1 MRPLNKVSKGT
12 FQQAFKIVFRFSYRM
27 KFLENLFR
35 KKPKDATQ
43 EPLRLEFGRLP
54 ELISAESKKEL
65 DDIGPLI
72 RAKYT
77 EIETSL
83 ENLRDIKESLL
94 QAEPIENANKRMEKL
109 GDSNRDNVAHNLDLI
124 IEKIAP
130 PQSNDPRDAIV
141 LYTDSRSV
149 MKTVV
154 DNTRRSQLYIK
165 ALYPQE
171 SERIK
176 QGLTELEDRL
186 SELYSILNSEKEKI
200 DALERLP
207 GEIENIS
214 QTERDIL
221 HTIENIR
228 LLESRYENA
237 GKMLSASVEALDAL
251 EKSGEFE
258 RAKMLGGEIHSLEV
272 KISAID
278 SDIER
283 LFAPL
288 SKAISRMEKQDKNE
302 IHVLSTEKRK
312 VLAAIKDKPGSLAQS
327 ELDPFLD
334 ELAARVKNKDLGLK
348 DQMYDKILG
357 QVSKLKDPAT
367 LSDLR
372 ARKEG
377 YSSGVNELTAELKHM
392 NVYRNMEKLEKD
404 RARYTDI
411 AESAEKELDGEKT
424 NLDTRRDQLEISR
437 SELYGGIVPVFGKNA
452 EVIYHDAHTF
462 NEG

>member
-1 MRPLNKVSKGT
+1 
-12 FQQAFKIVFRFSYRM
+12 M

-35 KKPKDATQ
+35 KKAKDVTQ
-43 EPLRLEFGRLP
+43 EPFSLEFERLP
-54 ELISAESKKEL
+54 ELIRAEAKKEL

-77 EIETSL
+77 GIEISL
-83 ENLRDIKESLL
+83 GELRDIKESLL

-130 PQSNDPRDAIV
+130 PQSNDPREAIV

-154 DNTRRSQLYIK
+154 DNTRKSQLYIK

-186 SELYSILNSEKEKI
+186 SELYSILNAEKDKM

-207 GEIENIS
+207 GAIENIG
-214 QTERDIL
+214 QTERDIR
-221 HTIENIR
+221 HTMENIR
-228 LLESRYENA
+228 NLESRYENA
-237 GKMLSASVEALDAL
+237 GKMLSASVEALDVL
-251 EKSGEFE
+251 EKSSEFE
-258 RAKMLGGEIHSLEV
+258 RAKILEDEIHALEV
-272 KISAID
+272 KISAAD

-302 IHVLSTEKRK
+302 IHVLSPENRK
-312 VLAAIKDKPGSLAQS
+312 VLAAIKDKPDSLAQS
-327 ELDPFLD
+327 EMEPFLD

-377 YSSGVNELTAELKHM
+377 YSSRMNELTDELK
-392 NVYRNMEKLEKD
+392 NIQVYRDRENLE
-404 RARYTDI
+404 RERTRYTGME
-411 AESAEKELDGEKT
+411 ESARKELDAEKT
-424 NLDTRRDQLEISR
+424 NLDILKDRLETSR
-437 SELYGGIVPVFGKNA
+437 SQLYLWIVPVFGKDV
-452 EVIYHDAHTF
+452 EVIYNDPHTF

>member
-1 MRPLNKVSKGT
+1 
-12 FQQAFKIVFRFSYRM
+12 M

-35 KKPKDATQ
+35 KKTKDVTQ
-43 EPLRLEFGRLP
+43 KPLRLEFGRLH
-54 ELISAESKKEL
+54 ELVREDLKKEL

-72 RAKYT
+72 RAKYN
-77 EIETSL
+77 EIEISL
-83 ENLRDIKESLL
+83 RELREIKESLL
-94 QAEPIENANKRMEKL
+94 QAEPIENANKRMEKV

-124 IEKIAP
+124 IEKLAP
-130 PQSNDPRDAIV
+130 PKSNDPRDAII
-141 LYTDSRSV
+141 LYTESRSV

-186 SELYSILNSEKEKI
+186 SELYGILNAEKEKM
-200 DALERLP
+200 DALKRLP
-207 GEIENIS
+207 GEIENIG
-214 QTERDIL
+214 QTERDIR
-221 HTIENIR
+221 HTMENIR
-228 LLESRYENA
+228 SLESRYENA
-237 GKMLSASVEALDAL
+237 GKMLSVSVEALDEL
-251 EKSGEFE
+251 EKSAEFE
-258 RAKMLGGEIHSLEV
+258 RAKILEDEIHALVV
-272 KISAID
+272 KTSAVD

-302 IHVLSTEKRK
+302 IHVLSPENRK
-312 VLAAIKDKPGSLAQS
+312 VLAVIKDKPDSLAQS

-357 QVSKLKDPAT
+357 QISRLKDPAT

-372 ARKEG
+372 VRKEG
-377 YSSGVNELTAELKHM
+377 YASKMNELASELKHIQ
-392 NVYRNMEKLEKD
+392 VYSDREKLEKD
-404 RARYTDI
+404 RARYKGM
-411 AESAEKELDGEKT
+411 AESAEKELNAERT
-424 NLDTRRDQLEISR
+424 NLDSLTDRLEISR
-437 SELYGGIVPVFGKNA
+437 SQLYLWIVPVFGKDV
-452 EVIYHDAHTF
+452 EVIYKDPYTL

>member
-1 MRPLNKVSKGT
+1 
-12 FQQAFKIVFRFSYRM
+12 M

-35 KKPKDATQ
+35 KKTKDVTQ
-43 EPLRLEFGRLP
+43 EPLRLEFGRLH
-54 ELISAESKKEL
+54 ELVRAHLKEEM

-77 EIETSL
+77 EIEISL
-83 ENLRDIKESLL
+83 EELRDIKESLL
-94 QAEPIENANKRMEKL
+94 QAEPIENANKKMEKV
-109 GDSNRDNVAHNLDLI
+109 GDSNRDNFAHNLDLI
-124 IEKIAP
+124 IEKLAP
-130 PQSNDPRDAIV
+130 PQSNDPRDAII
-141 LYTDSRSV
+141 LYTESRSV

-176 QGLTELEDRL
+176 QGLTVLEDRL
-186 SELYSILNSEKEKI
+186 SELYGILNTEKEKM

-207 GEIENIS
+207 GKIENIS
-214 QTERDIL
+214 QIERDIRK
-221 HTIENIR
+221 TMENIR
-228 LLESRYENA
+228 SLESRYENA
-237 GKMLSASVEALDAL
+237 GKMLSASVEALDEL
-251 EKSGEFE
+251 EKSAEFE
-258 RAKMLGGEIHSLEV
+258 RAKTLGDEIHALEI
-272 KISAID
+272 KISATD

-302 IHVLSTEKRK
+302 IHVLSAENRK
-312 VLAAIKDKPGSLAQS
+312 VLEALKDKPASLVQS
-327 ELDPFLD
+327 ELGPFLD

-357 QVSKLKDPAT
+357 QITRLKDPAT

-372 ARKEG
+372 VRKEG
-377 YSSGVNELTAELKHM
+377 YASRMNELVSELKHIQVQRDRE
-392 NVYRNMEKLEKD
+392 NLEKD
-404 RARYTDI
+404 RARYKGM
-411 AESAEKELDGEKT
+411 AESAEKELDAEKT
-424 NLDTRRDQLEISR
+424 NLDSLTDRLEVSR
-437 SELYGGIVPVFGKNA
+437 SELYLLIVHVFGKNV
-452 EVIYHDAHTF
+452 EVIYNDPHTF